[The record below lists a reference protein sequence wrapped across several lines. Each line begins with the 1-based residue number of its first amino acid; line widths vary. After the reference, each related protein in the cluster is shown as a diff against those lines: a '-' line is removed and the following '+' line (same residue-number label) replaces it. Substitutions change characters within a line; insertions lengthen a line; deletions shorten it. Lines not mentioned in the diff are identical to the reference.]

1 MEFNESLKRLL
12 IEKNM
17 KQADLCRLAHI
28 QTSLM
33 SEYINGKKSP
43 TIGNAIQIADAL
55 DISLDISL
63 DVLAGREERVRYSE
77 SVPNVYVSQ
86 LNDCMN
92 GLSENECTFVMD
104 VIRAMREDLR

>member
-55 DISLDISL
+55 DISLD
-63 DVLAGREERVRYSE
+63 VLAGREERVRYSE

-86 LNDCMN
+86 LNNCMN

>member
-55 DISLDISL
+55 DISLD
-63 DVLAGREERVRYSE
+63 VLA
-77 SVPNVYVSQ
+77 
-86 LNDCMN
+86 DCMN
-92 GLSENECTFVMD
+92 RLSENECTFVMD